1 MKINGRLGDSELNKA
16 LGNTTKILDCSGAV
30 DYACKIAKMDVD
42 SLYRHGM
49 AQYGIRPNNRI
60 KGRPS
65 FEKRCVDAFR
75 KEIGQKITEVGQ
87 RKKLTKKK
95 QAELEKILAKGK

>member
-1 MKINGRLGDSELNKA
+1 MKINGRIGNDQLNKA
-16 LGNTTKILDCSGAV
+16 LGNKQAVLGCSGAV

-49 AQYGIRPNNRI
+49 SQYGIRPNNRT

-75 KEIGQKITEVGQ
+75 KEMGQKITQAGE
-87 RKKLTKKK
+87 RKKMTKKK
-95 QAELEKILAKGK
+95 QRELEKILAKGK

>member
-1 MKINGRLGDSELNKA
+1 MGDSQLDKA
-16 LGNTTKILDCSGAV
+16 LGNRQTILGCSGVV

-49 AQYGIRPNNRI
+49 TQYGIRPNNRT

-75 KEIGQKITEVGQ
+75 KETGNKVSKIGEK
-87 RKKLTKKK
+87 KKLTKKK

>member
-1 MKINGRLGDSELNKA
+1 MKINGRVGVNELNKA
-16 LGNTTKILDCSGAV
+16 LGNKQVILDCSGAV

-49 AQYGIRPNNRI
+49 SQYGIRPNNRT

-65 FEKRCVDAFR
+65 FEKRCVEAFR
-75 KEIGQKITEVGQ
+75 KETGQKITQAGE
-87 RKKLTKKK
+87 KKRLTKKK
-95 QAELEKILAKGK
+95 QAELERILAKGK